1 MARLVLP
8 LIIISNWF
16 STLIQIMRFIRTL
29 FAPPTLLSLS
39 TSPLHSAL
47 STTPQPTPCTL
58 STSGQATDR
67 SLNSDLF
74 PGKKLTQIQIWSEC
88 VIDGGRLGKFVLE
101 IKLMFCNS
109 EIVTK
114 TYYFP
119 TVISQLFIL
128 ESPAWLQ
135 IVTFHWLA
143 TLQFHQES
151 LIVIDDEIIAC
162 IQLRPL

>member
-1 MARLVLP
+1 MHHQHFCLCQPEDRH
-8 LIIISNWF
+8 
-16 STLIQIMRFIRTL
+16 RFH
-29 FAPPTLLSLS
+29 
-39 TSPLHSAL
+39 PLHHSVNIG
-47 STTPQPTPCTL
+47 P
-58 STSGQATDR
+58 GTDR
-67 SLNSDLF
+67 SLLSDLF

-135 IVTFHWLA
+135 IVTFHWQA
-143 TLQFHQES
+143 TLYFHQES

-162 IQLRPL
+162 I